1 MFANRRLHACPART
15 FTGDPEFAALLRR
28 HGDGPPTLVDIS
40 AAHGVEPEGP
50 GPEAGSQ
57 PAERVGARLPEI
69 SRRVLAAADAL
80 ADEVEDQW
88 KVEASRQRLLE
99 PTPIPVRWNRSRL
112 HVAGAVELAVDPSRQ
127 PIYIAPTV
135 PTAKPAALG
144 SVENG
149 ELESLCPIYEGL
161 ASGRVVILGRSGGGK
176 SSAAIITLLNA
187 LRNRKNTTDA
197 EERAQTPVPVL
208 LTCRDWEPNR
218 VGLIE
223 WLTRRLAADYH
234 GLRARERNYPAL
246 RARKRKK
253 ETLAS
258 QLVRSGR
265 VTLFLDGLDE
275 LDPEF
280 QAIALEEI
288 DRQTT
293 LRFVLLSRTEAFA
306 EAVERS
312 HHLSRALVLELSP
325 VFSEEAADYLRR
337 CHVVPERPDWRRL
350 TEHLQS
356 SPDSVISEAL
366 SSPLALMLLRAV
378 SNDEAIVRRLLT
390 PETFDSRD
398 DVEDY
403 LLDQYPRVAC
413 RPLPGEPSRPTA
425 EEVELCLGY
434 MAHRMSQEASTTLL
448 WQHLHRWQ
456 PWLPRVLGT
465 GLIGM
470 AATSVLG
477 SVVFGPLGQYTV
489 RGSTGTAFGLGYGSM
504 IGLVFGLLAAVCSEL
519 RTTRAG
525 RKRSDEAPRMRFF
538 NPAATP
544 VLTVV
549 LTVAVGNQTSYLI
562 GIPTGIAVG
571 GLAGAAATRPWP
583 IPRRRQPRSRL
594 LRPRIDPV
602 TAFATGL
609 AVGLAYG
616 TTNGVANGVAASI
629 AGATVFGLM
638 AGVLRPA
645 AQGDF
650 SSPRRQWH
658 RDRERSLTVG
668 LAAGV
673 ILGFALGFKNAT
685 AHGVL
690 AGVVAGIAIGALI
703 TAACAI
709 GMSDLWRTRL
719 VFLQLRLRGAVP
731 TGGTRILW
739 HAYDQGVLRSQG
751 PALAFRHLRLQKRL
765 AATYRN
771 GREREAERQM
781 AS

>member
-1 MFANRRLHACPART
+1 MSDNT
-15 FTGDPEFAALLRR
+15 FHGAA
-28 HGDGPPTLVDIS
+28 PIQ
-40 AAHGVEPEGP
+40 
-50 GPEAGSQ
+50 AGSYSIQHNHFHGGQ
-57 PAERVGARLPEI
+57 PASVTRPRRAERVGASLPET
-69 SRRVLAAADAL
+69 SPRVLAAANAL
-80 ADEVEDQW
+80 ADELEHQW
-88 KVEASRQRLLE
+88 MEEARRQRLLE
-99 PTPIPVRWNRSRL
+99 PTPIPVGWSRSLRP
-112 HVAGAVELAVDPSRQ
+112 VAGAVELAVDPSRQ
-127 PIYIAPTV
+127 PRYVPPTV
-135 PTAKPAALG
+135 PTATPATLG

-187 LRNRKNTTDA
+187 LRNRQNMTDA
-197 EERAQTPVPVL
+197 EEQAQTPVPVL
-208 LTCRDWEPNR
+208 LSCRDWEPNR

-223 WLTRRLAADYH
+223 WLTRRLAADYPR
-234 GLRARERNYPAL
+234 LRARER
-246 RARKRKK
+246 KMG
-253 ETLAS
+253 TLAS

-280 QAIALEEI
+280 QDIALEEI
-288 DRQTT
+288 EGHTR

-306 EAVERS
+306 EAVKRS

-325 VFSEEAADYLRR
+325 VTSKEAADYLRR

-350 TEHLQS
+350 TEHVQN
-356 SPDSVISEAL
+356 SPDSPVSQVL
-366 SSPLALMLLRAV
+366 SSPLALMLLRTL
-378 SNDEAIVRRLLT
+378 SNDEAIVRRLLI

-413 RPLPGEPSRPTA
+413 RPLPGEPPRPAA
-425 EEVELCLGY
+425 EEVDLCLRY
-434 MAHRMSQEASTTLL
+434 IAHRMSQEASTTLL

-456 PWLPRVLGT
+456 PWLPRVLST
-465 GLIGM
+465 GLLGM
-470 AATSVLG
+470 AVTSVMG

-489 RGSTGTAFGLGYGSM
+489 RGSTGTDFGLWYGGR
-504 IGLVFGLLAAVCSEL
+504 IGLIFGLLAAVCSEL
-519 RTTRAG
+519 RATRAD
-525 RKRSDEAPRMRFF
+525 RERRDEAPRMLFF

-544 VLTVV
+544 VLTVA
-549 LTVAVGNQTSYLI
+549 LTVAVGNQTSYPI
-562 GIPTGIAVG
+562 GVPTGIAVG

-583 IPRRRQPRSRL
+583 IPRRRQPRFRL

-602 TAFATGL
+602 TALVTGL

-616 TTNGVANGVAASI
+616 TTKGIANGVAAGI
-629 AGATVFGLM
+629 AGAALLGLM

-650 SSPRRQWH
+650 SSPRRQWDQ
-658 RDRERSLTVG
+658 DRERSLTVG
-668 LAAGV
+668 LGAGT

-690 AGVVAGIAIGALI
+690 AGVVAGVAIGALI
-703 TAACAI
+703 AAACAI
-709 GMSDLWRTRL
+709 GMSDLWRTNL

-731 TGGTRILW
+731 AGGTRILW
-739 HAYDQGVLRSQG
+739 HAYERGVLRGQG
-751 PALAFRHLRLQKRL
+751 PTLAFRHLRLQERM
-765 AATYRN
+765 AATYRS
-771 GREREAERQM
+771 GREEAERRL